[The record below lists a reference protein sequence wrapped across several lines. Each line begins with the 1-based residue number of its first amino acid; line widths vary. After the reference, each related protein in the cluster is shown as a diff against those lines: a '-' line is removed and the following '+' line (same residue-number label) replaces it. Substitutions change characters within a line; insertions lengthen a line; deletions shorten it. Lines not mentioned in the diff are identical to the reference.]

1 MIIKILD
8 SKRAVGN
15 PLQVGEIIT
24 DFFKTID
31 VVDRDKEHFFCFQL
45 NCRNRILVAEL
56 VSVGILNASLVHPR
70 EVYTRAVRN
79 RCSQIVVAHNHPSG
93 DPDPSDEDIAVTRKL
108 VEAGRII
115 GISLVDHIIY
125 TPRALYSFHDHHLI

>member
-8 SKRAVGN
+8 SKRSVGN
-15 PLQVGEIIT
+15 PLQVGEIIA
-24 DFFKTID
+24 DFFKTRD

-70 EVYTRAVRN
+70 EVYTRAVSN

-93 DPDPSDEDIAVTRKL
+93 DPDPSDEDIKVTKKL

-115 GISLVDHIIY
+115 GIDLVDHIIY
-125 TPRALYSFHDHHLI
+125 TPRKVYSFHDHYLI